1 MSEAASLA
9 AKLQAEGEK
18 VDLFMASL
26 DEGQWNAEVYTEGAI
41 WTIRGV
47 FAHLLSAERAFVK
60 LFAEIRDGGAG
71 VSEDFNIDRYN
82 AIQQRKTA
90 GLAPA
95 ALIEELRAARAQMV
109 AFVSGLTASDLERK
123 GRHPFLGVVSLR
135 EMVKMIYI
143 HNQTHFRDVRR
154 VLRVE

>member
-1 MSEAASLA
+1 
-9 AKLQAEGEK
+9 
-18 VDLFMASL
+18 VC
-26 DEGQWNAEVYTEGAI
+26 
-41 WTIRGV
+41 
-47 FAHLLSAERAFVK
+47 AHLLTAERAFVK

-71 VSEDFNIDRYN
+71 VSEDFSIDRYN
-82 AIQQRKTA
+82 AIQQQRTA
-90 GLAPA
+90 GLAPVV
-95 ALIEELRAARAQMV
+95 LIEELGLARAQMV